1 MIPLLWEGTLRV
13 GMSVPAHP
21 QAIERLVG
29 YGYRGWLKPPP
40 PEEGFEDVPGAGGMG
55 HEEVHTQR
63 GRNRSQPLKGGM
75 MNPENGRARIV
86 SRFTFRKLSFEGY
99 GLGIEGLRGA
109 EFMQLW
115 GVTGT
120 T

>member
-1 MIPLLWEGTLRV
+1 MGPV
-13 GMSVPAHP
+13 
-21 QAIERLVG
+21 QAVWDTKRLS
-29 YGYRGWLKPPP
+29 RR
-40 PEEGFEDVPGAGGMG
+40 GAGPWR
-55 HEEVHTQR
+55 V
-63 GRNRSQPLKGGM
+63 RNGSQTRKGM
-75 MNPENGRARIV
+75 MNPGNGRGRIV
-86 SRFTFRKLSFEGY
+86 APFTFRKLIFEGY

>member
-1 MIPLLWEGTLRV
+1 MRLMRGTDGIFAKRRRGKSGSVGTEDAEGHPLRKRDLKMGLVQAVWTRRGFTRRGKKWE
-13 GMSVPAHP
+13 
-21 QAIERLVG
+21 
-29 YGYRGWLKPPP
+29 
-40 PEEGFEDVPGAGGMG
+40 
-55 HEEVHTQR
+55 
-63 GRNRSQPLKGGM
+63 QPRKGM
-75 MNPENGRARIV
+75 MNPENGRGRIV
-86 SRFTFRKLSFEGY
+86 ARFTFRKLIFEGY

>member
-1 MIPLLWEGTLRV
+1 
-13 GMSVPAHP
+13 
-21 QAIERLVG
+21 
-29 YGYRGWLKPPP
+29 
-40 PEEGFEDVPGAGGMG
+40 
-55 HEEVHTQR
+55 
-63 GRNRSQPLKGGM
+63 M